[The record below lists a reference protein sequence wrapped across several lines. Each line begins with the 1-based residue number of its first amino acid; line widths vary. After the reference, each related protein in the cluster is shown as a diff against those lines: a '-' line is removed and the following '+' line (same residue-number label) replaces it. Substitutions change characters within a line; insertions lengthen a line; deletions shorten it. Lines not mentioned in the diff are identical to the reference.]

1 MEFYKL
7 DNVFNFFISEYSESE
22 YIITDGVISYIGH
35 NLYDAKELEL
45 NQNNQ
50 SIIISKKLNQ
60 SINNVR
66 FEKIYMFKI
75 QKTDVYFN
83 LIQFKVKDIVEL
95 YRKQNMLK
103 EHHIYCDDND
113 ELCAFELF

>member
-1 MEFYKL
+1 
-7 DNVFNFFISEYSESE
+7 
-22 YIITDGVISYIGH
+22 
-35 NLYDAKELEL
+35 
-45 NQNNQ
+45 
-50 SIIISKKLNQ
+50 
-60 SINNVR
+60 
-66 FEKIYMFKI
+66 MFKI